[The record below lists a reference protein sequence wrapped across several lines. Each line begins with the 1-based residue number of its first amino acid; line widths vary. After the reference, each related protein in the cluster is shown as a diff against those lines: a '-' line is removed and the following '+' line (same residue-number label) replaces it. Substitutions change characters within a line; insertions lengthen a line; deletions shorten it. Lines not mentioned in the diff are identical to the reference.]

1 MEVSLHE
8 CSFLAVRNDCLG
20 LGEPI
25 LDVVAVNKSHG
36 INKGECAEAH
46 ENEHI
51 NQKHWLLV
59 VLVSSVVLY

>member
-20 LGEPI
+20 LGEPV

-36 INKGECAEAH
+36 INKRECAEAH